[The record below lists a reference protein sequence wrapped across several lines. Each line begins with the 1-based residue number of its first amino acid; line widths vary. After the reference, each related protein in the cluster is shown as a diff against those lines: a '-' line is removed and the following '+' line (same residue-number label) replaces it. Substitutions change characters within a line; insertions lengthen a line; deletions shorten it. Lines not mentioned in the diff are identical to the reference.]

1 MRLARKGGIL
11 VVGNHY
17 LKETI
22 NKIVEKKKKRKYE
35 KVSNDRKYKPSTTII
50 KQ

>member
-22 NKIVEKKKKRKYE
+22 NKIVEKKKRKE
-35 KVSNDRKYKPSTTII
+35 NMKKLVTIENTNH
-50 KQ
+50 QQQ